1 MTMAAPAQPSK
12 TSRGITRTVGVDP
25 PLSLGCLWV
34 FGSGRYWGPLHSDK
48 ERRDWNEALV
58 GSRGLRQHKVLETG
72 VMGRLPETSTE
83 DLECSRPPG
92 ICGRGGSRDLPSQTG
107 FPEAGIPEGS
117 SPGSPHAA
125 ARGGAGRGRLGP
137 SAPLAPPSPPGG
149 SAPPGAGCRR
159 TGVSRSPVSPAGGP
173 DLYRCQS
180 AGSRRARES
189 VCSPGP
195 GRVGHRGS
203 PTLGIVPIS
212 GTVSAGLGQQVRPP
226 RPTVRPAALLGA
238 GRGEGRR
245 PGTSASLF
253 SHSSRRAVSPAGGF
267 RPRIPG
273 GGDGGDQPQ
282 AGAGCARR
290 PRRVRPAEAALRA
303 VRRVRGA
310 PAAIQLPGL
319 ISSRGVRLGAGSQ
332 RAAAAAPR
340 SASRKEPAAAAAG
353 RGRSCIRAAPRP
365 GQVSWAPRP
374 PDPPAAAARGLRGA
388 GGRGCCGPRAAPR
401 TLAALRRPGA
411 AGV

>member
-1 MTMAAPAQPSK
+1 MAAPAQPSK

-48 ERRDWNEALV
+48 ERRDRNEALV

-83 DLECSRPPG
+83 DLECSRPLG

-203 PTLGIVPIS
+203 PTLGIVPHLRDRLRR
-212 GTVSAGLGQQVRPP
+212 TRAAGAPAPADRPP
-226 RPTVRPAALLGA
+226 RCPSRSWAWGGEEAGHERIFVFPFLPPRGLARRRLSAPDSRRGRRGRPATGRCGVRPAAA
-238 GRGEGRR
+238 PRAPSRGGPACRTPR
-245 PGTSASLF
+245 PG
-253 SHSSRRAVSPAGGF
+253 R
-267 RPRIPG
+267 
-273 GGDGGDQPQ
+273 
-282 AGAGCARR
+282 ARR
-290 PRRVRPAEAALRA
+290 Y
-303 VRRVRGA
+303 
-310 PAAIQLPGL
+310 
-319 ISSRGVRLGAGSQ
+319 
-332 RAAAAAPR
+332 
-340 SASRKEPAAAAAG
+340 SASRAH
-353 RGRSCIRAAPRP
+353 
-365 GQVSWAPRP
+365 
-374 PDPPAAAARGLRGA
+374 
-388 GGRGCCGPRAAPR
+388 
-401 TLAALRRPGA
+401 
-411 AGV
+411 